1 MHQIKILKTNVT
13 INECIMNACKKI
25 MLANFYILIEQERTS
40 PIPVSKQGPN
50 LLARDQSDD
59 EEDDK

>member
-1 MHQIKILKTNVT
+1 
-13 INECIMNACKKI
+13 MNACKKI